1 MLQDPD
7 ALEIKQRCEKLI
19 CAEIKINSNIKLNDK
34 STWCFSLSNKNIV
47 GDSLEE
53 IIYPYLKKYFKNI
66 KKGPPQN
73 SPDFYNDG
81 KFEYEMKC
89 YTQKPCFDLGSFN
102 GFIKQL
108 TAEGG
113 VERKL
118 YKTKYLIF
126 EYHHE
131 KNIIVINNFFMANL
145 YEILNYNGK
154 YPISIQVC
162 DKMWK
167 SIRPCSMKH
176 RHRHEK
182 SAYIFIERF
191 CEAIQLCPNFIEKRE
206 EKIEIIKSQFEKL
219 TGNAGNTKKRKRS
232 RSNDDDEVKKNKK
245 TKID

>member
-1 MLQDPD
+1 MQDPD
-7 ALEIKQRCEKLI
+7 ANLIKQRCEKLI
-19 CAEIKINSNIKLNDK
+19 GGEIKINSNIKLNDK

-89 YTQKPCFDLGSFN
+89 YTRKPCFDLGSFN

-118 YKTKYLIF
+118 YKTKYIIF

-131 KNIIVINNFFMANL
+131 KDIIVINNFFMANL

-191 CEAIQLCPNFIEKRE
+191 CEAIQRCPNFIENRE

-219 TGNAGNTKKRKRS
+219 TGNAGNTKKRKRY

-245 TKID
+245 IKID

>member
-19 CAEIKINSNIKLNDK
+19 GAEIKINSNIKLNDK
-34 STWCFSLSNKNIV
+34 STWCFKLSNKNIV

-53 IIYPYLKKYFKNI
+53 IIYPYLKKYFINF
-66 KKGPPQN
+66 KKGPAQN
-73 SPDFYNDG
+73 PPDFYNG

-89 YTQKPCFDLGSFN
+89 YTRKPCFDLGSFN

-113 VERKL
+113 VARKL

-131 KNIIVINNFFMANL
+131 EDIIVINNFFMANL

-162 DKMWK
+162 DKIWK
-167 SIRPCSMKH
+167 SVRPCSMKH

-182 SAYIFIERF
+182 SSHIFIERF
-191 CEAIQLCPNFIEKRE
+191 CEAIHLCPNNFIENRE

-219 TGNAGNTKKRKRS
+219 LGNAGGNTKKRKRS
-232 RSNDDDEVKKNKK
+232 GSDDDEEMKIKK
-245 TKID
+245 TKLG